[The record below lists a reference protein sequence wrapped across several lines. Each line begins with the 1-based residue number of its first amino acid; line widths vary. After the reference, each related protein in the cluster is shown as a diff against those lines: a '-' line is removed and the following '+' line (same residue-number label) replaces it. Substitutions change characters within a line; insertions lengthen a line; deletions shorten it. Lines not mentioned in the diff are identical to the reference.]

1 MLIDARLL
9 CLGVLILMPIALTL
23 LNNMPLNSIHLPR
36 STQLQEIVPAVTDN
50 VAGLLGG
57 VSPID
62 VCTTGVDI
70 YQNHR
75 EHGHHRQHASKNLNE
90 ANRENAPST
99 TSFKA

>member
-1 MLIDARLL
+1 
-9 CLGVLILMPIALTL
+9 MPLALTL
-23 LNNMPLNSIHLPR
+23 LNNMPLPR
-36 STQLQEIVPAVTDN
+36 STQLQEIVPTVTEN

-70 YQNHR
+70 YKEGR
-75 EHGHHRQHASKNLNE
+75 EQRQHRLKTLNE
-90 ANRENAPST
+90 ASREIAPST

>member
-1 MLIDARLL
+1 
-9 CLGVLILMPIALTL
+9 MPLALTL
-23 LNNMPLNSIHLPR
+23 LNNMPLNSIPLPR
-36 STQLQEIVPAVTDN
+36 STQLQEMVPAVTEN

-70 YQNHR
+70 YKDRHEQ
-75 EHGHHRQHASKNLNE
+75 RQHRLKTLNE
-90 ANRENAPST
+90 ANREIAPST